1 MKAVFTAATGS
12 ATHGEPKVMGIRNP
26 PNAPTALTMPS
37 TAEASFGT
45 RASAALRS
53 GEPSGPASFAWPAQM
68 AGIIRYAE
76 PFPMPVA
83 AKTNR
88 KATRNHG
95 KIPELWLTAEIT
107 AGGKPGKLDGSL
119 AQAVSLSADATG
131 TGSSAVRVAST
142 ASVPRIIATN
152 ASAVTR
158 APPNRSDSQPPKGR
172 VSEPTRAP
180 RKA

>member
-1 MKAVFTAATGS
+1 MKAVFTADTGS
-12 ATHGEPKVMGIRNP
+12 VTQGDPKVIGMRKP

-37 TAEASFGT
+37 TADASFGI
-45 RASAALRS
+45 RASAAVRS
-53 GEPSGPASFAWPAQM
+53 GHPSGPASLACPFQM

-95 KIPELWLTAEIT
+95 KIPELWLTAET
-107 AGGKPGKLDGSL
+107 TSGGKPGKLDGAL
-119 AQAVSLSADATG
+119 AQAASLSGDATG
-131 TGSSAVRVAST
+131 TGLSAVSVART
-142 ASVPRIIATN
+142 ASVPRIIATK